1 MVAIQ
6 GPTGQAGS
14 GRKIVGPEVRT
25 ASRQSAAARAGQ
37 SAAVAAHP
45 GTPLQNRYGDA
56 DLDVFDLEERR
67 RFGHGDP
74 RRDAALRWE
83 LVYRLEP
90 ELYDRLIRAEPL
102 HPAILDWLPARPGTV
117 VEVGAG
123 TGRLTLPLATRAG
136 ELIAVEPAGPLRSI
150 LATRLAAAGFSHATP
165 VRGFFDRLPAP
176 DGWADLVVACSALVP
191 EDAHG
196 GDAGL
201 QEMERCCRAG
211 GLVAIVM
218 PQGSEWLVTR
228 GYSEISFP
236 GELAMTFTSQEEAVE
251 LARIFYPHAV
261 DEIVRRGR
269 RCVPYDLL
277 GTPPPRD
284 VAFKR
289 KSRDT

>member
-6 GPTGQAGS
+6 GPTDQAGS
-14 GRKIVGPEVRT
+14 GRENGGAEVRT
-25 ASRQSAAARAGQ
+25 ASRQSAAVGADQA
-37 SAAVAAHP
+37 AAVAAHP
-45 GTPLQNRYGDA
+45 GTPLQNRYGPA

-74 RRDAALRWE
+74 RTDTALRWE
-83 LVYRLEP
+83 LLYRLEP
-90 ELYDRLIRAEPL
+90 DLYDRLIRAESL
-102 HPAILDWLPARPGTV
+102 HPGILDWLPASPGTV

-123 TGRLTLPLATRAG
+123 TGRLTLPLATRAR

-150 LATRLAAAGFSHATP
+150 LATRLAAAGFSHVTA

-176 DGWADLVVACSALVP
+176 DGWADLVVACSALAP
-191 EDAHG
+191 DDAHG

-218 PQGSEWLVTR
+218 PQGPEWLVAR
-228 GYSEISFP
+228 GYSQISFP
-236 GELAMTFTSQEEAVE
+236 GELLMKFRSPDEAVE
-251 LARIFYPHAV
+251 LAGIFYPHAV

-277 GTPPPRD
+277 GTCPPRD

-289 KSRDT
+289 KPRDA

>member
-6 GPTGQAGS
+6 GPTGQAGF
-14 GRKIVGPEVRT
+14 GRQADGAGFRT
-25 ASRQSAAARAGQ
+25 AARPSAAARAGQ
-37 SAAVAAHP
+37 PAAGVAHP
-45 GTPLQNRYGDA
+45 GTPLPDRYGAA

-136 ELIAVEPAGPLRSI
+136 ELVMEFRS
-150 LATRLAAAGFSHATP
+150 L
-165 VRGFFDRLPAP
+165 D
-176 DGWADLVVACSALVP
+176 
-191 EDAHG
+191 
-196 GDAGL
+196 
-201 QEMERCCRAG
+201 
-211 GLVAIVM
+211 
-218 PQGSEWLVTR
+218 
-228 GYSEISFP
+228 
-236 GELAMTFTSQEEAVE
+236 EAVE
-251 LARIFYPHAV
+251 LAGIFYPHAV
-261 DEIVRRGR
+261 DEILRRGQ

-277 GTPPPRD
+277 GTCPPRD

-289 KSRDT
+289 KPRET